1 MDLGLSGLALPPIL
15 PDEPPPIRTRIVEQC
30 GPDVGIYV
38 GDTMWYDQNG
48 APLLGSLQEVA
59 EYVLSVQEAPGGSLR
74 SRPFYR
80 YGGRIVVQTSY
91 LGIDMSTAL
100 GGPYPL
106 VWETMVAAL
115 DRMYIFDQW
124 RYATRAAAHAGHEQ
138 VVATLRDQQFER
150 WRRRA
155 GL

>member
-1 MDLGLSGLALPPIL
+1 MDLGLSGLALPPVL
-15 PDEPPPIRTRIVEQC
+15 PDEPLPVGMRTVEQC
-30 GPDVGIYV
+30 GPDVAIYV

-48 APLLGSLQEVA
+48 APLLGSLREVA

-74 SRPFYR
+74 SQIFYYPR
-80 YGGRIVVQTSY
+80 VRIVVQTTY

-106 VWETMVAAL
+106 VWETMVAAV
-115 DRMYIFDQW
+115 DRMMIFEQW
-124 RYATRAAAHAGHEQ
+124 RYATRAAAHAGHER
-138 VVATLRDQQFER
+138 VVATLRDQQSER